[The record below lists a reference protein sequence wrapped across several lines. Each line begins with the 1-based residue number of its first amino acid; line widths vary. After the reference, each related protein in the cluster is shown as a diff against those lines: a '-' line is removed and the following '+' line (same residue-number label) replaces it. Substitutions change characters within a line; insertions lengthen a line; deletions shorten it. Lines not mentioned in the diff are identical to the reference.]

1 MMWRETPHTRQ
12 TAGAETGQVPLV
24 TARLMWYDRNT
35 IYELAGGAT
44 LVFRQMTGTRSS
56 GGQRQP
62 TARQVLDERF
72 ARGEISREEYEEI
85 RAQIER

>member
-1 MMWRETPHTRQ
+1 MMMGMGFGFLGMLLLW
-12 TAGAETGQVPLV
+12 GIPLALV
-24 TARLMWYDRNT
+24 V
-35 IYELAGGAT
+35 GGAAW
-44 LVFRQMTGTRSS
+44 VFRQATGTRQP

-72 ARGEISREEYEEI
+72 ARGEINREEYETI